1 MTLTGADMAFMAELL
16 VDEYGYLFGGEE
28 SFPVDVTQHD
38 WESPYPTF
46 DAFAKFEWAAG
57 ESGSEPNIFRHPEIR
72 DWVCD
77 GAAWS
82 VLSDGAPSDVRLL
95 GKGYLGEKELH
106 VVQVVAMLD
115 IVDVDASVVA
125 DYGSYRVIEFPAFL
139 AGHGDEIRSR
149 IFRIPGS
156 YTDLFLGDLLKAALD
171 EAEIVGLGYTP
182 VAVGVE

>member
-1 MTLTGADMAFMAELL
+1 

-46 DAFAKFEWAAG
+46 DALAKFEWAAG
-57 ESGSEPNIFRHPEIR
+57 ESGSEPN
-72 DWVCD
+72 
-77 GAAWS
+77 
-82 VLSDGAPSDVRLL
+82 
-95 GKGYLGEKELH
+95 
-106 VVQVVAMLD
+106 
-115 IVDVDASVVA
+115 
-125 DYGSYRVIEFPAFL
+125 
-139 AGHGDEIRSR
+139 

-171 EAEIVGLGYTP
+171 EAEIAGLGYTP